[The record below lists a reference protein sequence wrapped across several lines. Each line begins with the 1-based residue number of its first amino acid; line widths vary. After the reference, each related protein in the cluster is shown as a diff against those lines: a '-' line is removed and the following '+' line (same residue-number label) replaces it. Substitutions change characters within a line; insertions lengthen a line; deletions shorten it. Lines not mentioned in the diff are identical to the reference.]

1 MKNSLRMV
9 AFAVALAV
17 LLFGGYAVGRVA
29 GPFDRTADDDGMGAA
44 HDDAMDGDAGHDDG
58 SDVSPGDDG
67 TDGTDGAGDMPG
79 MDTSGAEEPAGLSAS
94 QDGYTLRLQ
103 GFSRAAGSGRKLG
116 FSIIGPDGKPVT
128 AYDTVHEKKMHL
140 IVVRRDLTG
149 FQHVHP
155 VLDAKTGAW
164 AARVDLEPGTWRVYA
179 DFQPTG
185 ADAFVLGTDL
195 QVPGK
200 YRPASLGGTSLVDH
214 TDGYVVRLA
223 GNLAADE
230 ATTLTLR
237 VTRNGKPVSDLQ
249 PYLGAYGHLVAIK
262 ADDLSYLH
270 VHPEDGSAGPEIA
283 FHVEV
288 SDAGA
293 YRFFLDF
300 RHGGRVHTA
309 QFTVRVE

>member
-29 GPFDRTADDDGMGAA
+29 GPFDRPTDNHEMSAA
-44 HDDAMDGDAGHDDG
+44 HDDAMDDDAGPDDG
-58 SDVSPGDDG
+58 SDASPAGG
-67 TDGTDGAGDMPG
+67 ETDGAGDMPG
-79 MDTSGAEEPAGLSAS
+79 MDMDVAEEPGGLSAT

-103 GFSRAAGSGRKLG
+103 GFSRAAGSGRRLG
-116 FSIIGPDGKPVT
+116 FSIIGPNGKPVT
-128 AYDTVHEKKMHL
+128 AYDTVHEKKLHL

-164 AARVDLEPGTWRVYA
+164 AVRVDLEPGIWRVYA

-185 ADAFVLGTDL
+185 ADALVLGTDL

-200 YRPASLGGTSLVDH
+200 YRPASLGGDSLVDR
-214 TDGYVVRLA
+214 TDGYVVRLTGNPAA
-223 GNLAADE
+223 GE

-237 VTRNGKPVSDLQ
+237 VSRNGKPVSDLQ

-270 VHPEDGSAGPEIA
+270 VHPEDGPAGPEIA

-309 QFTVRVE
+309 QFTVRVEQP